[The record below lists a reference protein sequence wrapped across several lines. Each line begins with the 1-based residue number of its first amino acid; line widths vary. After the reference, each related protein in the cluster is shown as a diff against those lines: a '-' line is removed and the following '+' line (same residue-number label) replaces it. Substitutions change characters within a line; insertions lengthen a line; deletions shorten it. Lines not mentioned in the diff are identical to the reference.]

1 LGILYHIAHT
11 RGTGIMSTFKPL
23 GSTAPIMPN
32 QMAQSAQSAAKAA
45 EAAQTAI
52 RKLVVGRGIVFSG
65 EIKSCDCLVVEGTVK
80 ANIAGCRDIYIAEG
94 GLFTGSASVEN
105 AEIRGRLE
113 GDLSTSGR
121 LLIHA
126 SGKIAAEVNYSQ
138 IEIERG
144 GEISGKV
151 QAQGAGQAAA
161 APLAAVPRRA

>member
-1 LGILYHIAHT
+1 MT
-11 RGTGIMSTFKPL
+11 STFKAA
-23 GSTAPIMPN
+23 T
-32 QMAQSAQSAAKAA
+32 SAAPVNPLQSTMKAA
-45 EAAQTAI
+45 DAAQTAI

-94 GLFTGSASVEN
+94 GLFNGSASVEN

-113 GDLSTSGR
+113 GELNVSAR
-121 LLIHA
+121 LLLHA
-126 SGKIAAEVNYSQ
+126 SGKVAAEVTYNQ

-151 QAQGAGQAAA
+151 QAQGMAQPAQPAQVAAM
-161 APLAAVPRRA
+161 PRRA